1 MVNIGRKVTGVLW
14 THVLRTHSV
23 AGYTVMATVMTSG
36 SSQSREK
43 TVIPT
48 GPCAGSTTKN
58 GKHGGR
64 CRDDREN

>member
-1 MVNIGRKVTGVLW
+1 M
-14 THVLRTHSV
+14 
-23 AGYTVMATVMTSG
+23 AGYTVMTTGMTSG

-48 GPCAGSTTKN
+48 GPCAGSTITN

-64 CRDDREN
+64 CRDDSETKTRSMNTRQPGEGK